1 MALKIYNNLYKYSDN
16 TYLVAINKKNL
27 LGEKIVINQYFE
39 ATSDSDAINYR
50 NKVWKENNF
59 ETKTNQSKKVKK
71 DKCVSKYIY
80 QISKNSYRIRIKKNK
95 LFPNGF
101 SEYVEGEL
109 KEVEE
114 YRDQII
120 AKSKLGK
127 TPISKYRNFTLK
139 DFEREFI
146 EKYCYDNISDV
157 TAEDYDRMLV
167 SFVNKKFGKYKMYE
181 IENMTSDIQLFIN
194 ELKTTPNKHK
204 PDKAISTKYQN
215 SIYNAFNKML
225 NVAVDW
231 GAITKNPMESI
242 KPPKFKTKKT
252 KFYTLDEMYD
262 ILDKL
267 FENESIREKF
277 MITIFVCAGIRK
289 GELVGLHTDSFNF
302 ENNTIKVKYSVVST
316 KRKGTTYEKETKTEN
331 GERIIK
337 LPKFVMNLAKVYFKY
352 REEQISMF
360 VNRYGKDYNA
370 PDNVFLSR
378 FGKIMHPDTP
388 YKVWTN
394 FRNKYALGD
403 VTPHGLRHSWCTANY
418 HENEYLTPKEL
429 AVLMGHGTDIKMTE
443 HYTHEIE
450 SRMQRADAIWDN
462 YQKKIDNKKNNKF
475 VINFVELSTVLS
487 GRLYTDS
494 DKITD
499 LLKKYYNMETDP
511 TFEEIPYKLLN
522 LRQAVIKEN
531 DLYNEIKDFL
541 KENSNDWKA
550 INKGIEKYGNE
561 FAINGYTKSKQYDE
575 KDTKIDKEMV
585 I

>member
-204 PDKAISTKYQN
+204 PDKPISTKYQN

-242 KPPKFKTKKT
+242 KPPKFKTKKILKILT
-252 KFYTLDEMYD
+252 TL
-262 ILDKL
+262 
-267 FENESIREKF
+267 
-277 MITIFVCAGIRK
+277 
-289 GELVGLHTDSFNF
+289 
-302 ENNTIKVKYSVVST
+302 
-316 KRKGTTYEKETKTEN
+316 KRKLKNWKMIL
-331 GERIIK
+331 RK
-337 LPKFVMNLAKVYFKY
+337 KSK
-352 REEQISMF
+352 
-360 VNRYGKDYNA
+360 
-370 PDNVFLSR
+370 
-378 FGKIMHPDTP
+378 
-388 YKVWTN
+388 TN
-394 FRNKYALGD
+394 F
-403 VTPHGLRHSWCTANY
+403 
-418 HENEYLTPKEL
+418 
-429 AVLMGHGTDIKMTE
+429 
-443 HYTHEIE
+443 
-450 SRMQRADAIWDN
+450 
-462 YQKKIDNKKNNKF
+462 NN
-475 VINFVELSTVLS
+475 LS
-487 GRLYTDS
+487 
-494 DKITD
+494 
-499 LLKKYYNMETDP
+499 
-511 TFEEIPYKLLN
+511 F
-522 LRQAVIKEN
+522 
-531 DLYNEIKDFL
+531 
-541 KENSNDWKA
+541 
-550 INKGIEKYGNE
+550 
-561 FAINGYTKSKQYDE
+561 
-575 KDTKIDKEMV
+575 
-585 I
+585 

>member
-39 ATSDSDAINYR
+39 TTSDSDAINYR

-204 PDKAISTKYQN
+204 PDKPISTKYQN

-378 FGKIMHPDTP
+378 FGKIMHSDTP

-541 KENSNDWKA
+541 KANSNDWKA

-561 FAINGYTKSKQYDE
+561 FTINGYTKSKQYDE